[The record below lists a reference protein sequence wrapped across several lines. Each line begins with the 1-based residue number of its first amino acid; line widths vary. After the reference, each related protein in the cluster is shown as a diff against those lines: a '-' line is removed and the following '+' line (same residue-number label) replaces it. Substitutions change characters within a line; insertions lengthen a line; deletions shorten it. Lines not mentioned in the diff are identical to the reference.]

1 MISVNI
7 EKAALTLPQLIHNT
21 LKNCEET
28 LIVSDAGAVVLVD
41 QAEWENIQ
49 ETLKLL
55 HDETSLKALLEGHK
69 VRDHACICDRLVYEL
84 TEDEIAIVERTH

>member
-7 EKAALTLPQLIHNT
+7 EKASQALPQLIYNT
-21 LKNCEET
+21 IKNCEET
-28 LIVSDAGAVVLVD
+28 VIVSDTGAVVLID

-55 HDETSLKALLEGHK
+55 HDEKSLKTLLEGHK
-69 VRDHACICDRLVYEL
+69 ARDQGTRPDSVSIEEAFYDL
-84 TEDEIAIVERTH
+84 

>member
-7 EKAALTLPQLIHNT
+7 EKASQSLAQLIYDT
-21 LKNCEET
+21 IKNCEET
-28 LIVSDAGAVVLVD
+28 LIVSDTGSVVLID

-55 HDETSLKALLEGHK
+55 HDEKSLKALIEGHK
-69 VRDHACICDRLVYEL
+69 ARDQDVRPDSVSI
-84 TEDEIAIVERTH
+84 EDAFYDL